1 MKKFIITLLSL
12 LFFCVPAMAEYK
24 PIPENLSKQY
34 KTEMEQI
41 IDEKYPIVIKKIDNE
56 VKDAK
61 RIRDKILEI
70 GFNIEDY
77 ITLSLIPEPCIPSS
91 DLDLYGKMLK
101 VTKEKYLNETY
112 TPIGTDSVNPI
123 DDILSPYFIDNKVN
137 RSKLTKILLYEN
149 KQIKVVEEYI
159 KQVEKLRPTSNQNIY

>member
-41 IDEKYPIVIKKIDNE
+41 IDEEYPIVIKKIDNE

-70 GFNIEDY
+70 G
-77 ITLSLIPEPCIPSS
+77 LS
-91 DLDLYGKMLK
+91 
-101 VTKEKYLNETY
+101 
-112 TPIGTDSVNPI
+112 
-123 DDILSPYFIDNKVN
+123 IL
-137 RSKLTKILLYEN
+137 EN
-149 KQIKVVEEYI
+149 
-159 KQVEKLRPTSNQNIY
+159 

>member
-77 ITLSLIPEPCIPSS
+77 ITLSLIPETCIPSS

>member
-41 IDEKYPIVIKKIDNE
+41 IDEEYPIVIKKIDNE

-77 ITLSLIPEPCIPSS
+77 ITLSLIPETCIPSS

-101 VTKEKYLNETY
+101 VTKEKYLDETY

-123 DDILSPYFIDNKVN
+123 DDILSAYFIDNKVN

>member
-41 IDEKYPIVIKKIDNE
+41 IDEEYPIVIKKIDNE

-61 RIRDKILEI
+61 RIRDKILES

-77 ITLSLIPEPCIPSS
+77 INLSLIPETCIPSS

-101 VTKEKYLNETY
+101 VTQEKYLGMEY
-112 TPIGTDSVNPI
+112 KPISTDSVNPI
-123 DDILSPYFIDNKVN
+123 DDILSPYFRDNNVN

-149 KQIKVVEEYI
+149 KKIKIVEEYI

>member
-41 IDEKYPIVIKKIDNE
+41 IDEEYPIVIKKIDNE

-77 ITLSLIPEPCIPSS
+77 ITLSLIPETCIPSS

>member
-24 PIPENLSKQY
+24 SIPENLSKQY

-41 IDEKYPIVIKKIDNE
+41 IDKEYPIVIKKIDNE

-61 RIRDKILEI
+61 RIRDKILES

-77 ITLSLIPEPCIPSS
+77 ITLSLIPDTCIPSA

-101 VTKEKYLNETY
+101 VTQEKYLGMEY
-112 TPIGTDSVNPI
+112 KPIGTDSVNPI
-123 DDILSPYFIDNKVN
+123 DDILSAYFIDNKVN

-159 KQVEKLRPTSNQNIY
+159 KQVEKLRPTSNL

>member
-56 VKDAK
+56 VKDTK

-77 ITLSLIPEPCIPSS
+77 ITLSLIPETCIPSS
-91 DLDLYGKMLK
+91 DVDMYGKMLK

>member
-41 IDEKYPIVIKKIDNE
+41 IDEEYPIVIKKIDNE

-77 ITLSLIPEPCIPSS
+77 ITLSLIPETCIPSS

-101 VTKEKYLNETY
+101 VTKEEYLNETY

-123 DDILSPYFIDNKVN
+123 DDILSAYFIDNKVN

>member
-41 IDEKYPIVIKKIDNE
+41 LDEEYPIVIKKIDNE

-77 ITLSLIPEPCIPSS
+77 ITLSLIPETCIPSS

-123 DDILSPYFIDNKVN
+123 DDILSAYFIDNKVN

>member
-34 KTEMEQI
+34 KTEIEQI
-41 IDEKYPIVIKKIDNE
+41 IDEEYPIVIKKIDNE

-61 RIRDKILEI
+61 RIRDKILES

-77 ITLSLIPEPCIPSS
+77 INLSLIPETCIPSS

-123 DDILSPYFIDNKVN
+123 DDILSPYFRDNNVN

-149 KQIKVVEEYI
+149 KKIKIVEEYI